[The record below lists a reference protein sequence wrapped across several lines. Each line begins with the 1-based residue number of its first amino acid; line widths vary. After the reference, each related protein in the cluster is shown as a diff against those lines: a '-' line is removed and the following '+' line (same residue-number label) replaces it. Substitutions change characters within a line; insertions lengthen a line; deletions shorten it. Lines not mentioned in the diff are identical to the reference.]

1 MVRGTLQRT
10 IPSVHPGDVR
20 VYLVGKLLRKP
31 GSRERRGQRFGV
43 PFGPVMASR
52 REPWGSRAGTEFTP
66 PFPIALGSRRADEAR
81 RASCPPPAPRGR
93 AGSGAPHVRVRTL
106 AARAGRRMRRR
117 ARPPTPIR
125 QRSCGSPRDPRAC
138 TRLDVHPRP
147 APSPGCAVGGKQGLE
162 ADGGACRHRVPVHP
176 RRTRGTAG
184 APAGTAGHGR
194 RPGATTGQRPG
205 CSWHR
210 RSPGTGGCG
219 VVGTARRGPGLARP
233 PFPRVV
239 DCAVCAGDGSHAVGG
254 MAAARGR
261 KGGGDDDRTRAVD
274 HGRAAMS
281 LPFRPG
287 GSVVRGNKTL
297 NWVLKP

>member
-1 MVRGTLQRT
+1 MPAARPTGAGGIRGTPRPGPHAGGSSRT
-10 IPSVHPGDVR
+10 ADASACPTAYADPSAIVR
-20 VYLVGKLLRKP
+20 VAARPASMHQARRPSPTRSFAWLCRRRQAGI
-31 GSRERRGQRFGV
+31 GGGRRG
-43 PFGPVMASR
+43 M
-52 REPWGSRAGTEFTP
+52 P
-66 PFPIALGSRRADEAR
+66 P
-81 RASCPPPAPRGR
+81 
-93 AGSGAPHVRVRTL
+93 SGA
-106 AARAGRRMRRR
+106 
-117 ARPPTPIR
+117 
-125 QRSCGSPRDPRAC
+125 RSSQANSGDS
-138 TRLDVHPRP
+138 
-147 APSPGCAVGGKQGLE
+147 GCASW
-162 ADGGACRHRVPVHP
+162 H
-176 RRTRGTAG
+176 RRTW
-184 APAGTAGHGR
+184 PH